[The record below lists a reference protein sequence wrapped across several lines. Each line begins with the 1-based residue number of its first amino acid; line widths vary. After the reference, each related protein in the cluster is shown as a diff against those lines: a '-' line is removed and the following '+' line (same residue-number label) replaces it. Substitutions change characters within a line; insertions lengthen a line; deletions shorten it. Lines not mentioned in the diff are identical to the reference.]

1 MNSHAGC
8 AVAFVVGREGRTLRM
23 LSHVIRLCSR
33 FYTWRRSLLCRVVL
47 VVTVVVAR
55 WFYVFLQATSASYLL
70 ACPHVVRVVT
80 LNPLFS
86 SED

>member
-1 MNSHAGC
+1 MNSHNAGC
-8 AVAFVVGREGRTLRM
+8 AIAFVVGREGRTLRM
-23 LSHVIRLCSR
+23 LSHVIRLILHVAPLS
-33 FYTWRRSLLCRVVL
+33 LCRVVL

-70 ACPHVVRVVT
+70 ACPHVV
-80 LNPLFS
+80 S